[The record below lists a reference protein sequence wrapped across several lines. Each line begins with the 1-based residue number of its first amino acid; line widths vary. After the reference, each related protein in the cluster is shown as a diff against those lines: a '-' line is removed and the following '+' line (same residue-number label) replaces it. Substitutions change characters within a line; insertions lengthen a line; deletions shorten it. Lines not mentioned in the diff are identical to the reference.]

1 MGVEGIQQ
9 QQLQQTGQETTSFI
23 LKDKGL
29 EKLKDI
35 EEEEEKKEEDKDKDK
50 KEKVEKEKPKK
61 EEEDDAQSRI
71 NSSMKIRSI
80 IKVESHKIK
89 ESFDPITQQVRE
101 I

>member
-35 EEEEEKKEEDKDKDK
+35 EEEEEKKEEDKDK